1 MTREIMMCVPRRFVE
16 WRLISSWNL
25 SHRSHAEEAAFRG
38 ALDLH
43 LPALRR
49 CELLWRTVE
58 LACLDASRAARRSA
72 GAATSELRGI
82 LMMRA
87 KPGSGKTTA
96 SDALAEALSADVVHR
111 DDYKGSGAD
120 TLYAEACRKV
130 VLGGKVL
137 IVDEEHVTVERRRGV
152 HKLAGEFGL
161 PIVVVDITANPETC
175 IERAIARESR
185 RPNGMNRGRV
195 TGAIMWA
202 ENATMSQPLDGD
214 EEKLGND
221 YQGYEI
227 IVSVDGNKSL
237 AGVEA
242 QLSDVVVP
250 EIRACLARATNTH
263 TTIDYHAGAPS
274 TSLLALPTA
283 RQSES
288 NGTAHLDSIFAS
300 ERRFFASELLPPLFG
315 GAGGLAAGSMDSL
328 LSAACRRLDV
338 DLEAAPKPLEPKRL
352 RSLLVGALKALD
364 AEGRR
369 DIIESGEYRLIAQVA
384 GPRSRSTSRAAMRV
398 REAIVA
404 AVESQDRSLAADAR
418 QHLEF
423 ESFLRCAMPEVE
435 MPFGS
440 YQDVAPGGTINSHN
454 DKAPFD
460 YRLIL
465 QYADPGAEFVA
476 RVDIARS

>member
-1 MTREIMMCVPRRFVE
+1 MMCVPRRFVD
-16 WRLISSWNL
+16 WRLVAVLDL
-25 SHRSHAEEAAFRG
+25 SHRSHAQEAAFRR
-38 ALDLH
+38 ALDPR
-43 LPALRR
+43 LPALR
-49 CELLWRTVE
+49 CGGLSWRAAE
-58 LACLDASRAARRSA
+58 LACLDASRAARLSA
-72 GAATSELRGI
+72 GAATSVLRGI

-87 KPGSGKTTA
+87 KPGSGKTTV

-111 DDYKGSGAD
+111 DDYKGSGAAAS
-120 TLYAEACRKV
+120 YAEACRKV

-175 IERAIARESR
+175 IDRANLRESR
-185 RPNGMNRGRV
+185 RDNGMSRERV
-195 TGAIMWA
+195 TAAIMWA

-214 EEKLGND
+214 EEKLGKD
-221 YQGYEI
+221 YQGYET
-227 IVSVDGNKSL
+227 IVSVDGNASL
-237 AGVEA
+237 DDVTA

-250 EIRACLARATNTH
+250 EIRACLARATDVRA
-263 TTIDYHAGAPS
+263 TIDYDAGAPS
-274 TSLLALPTA
+274 ASLLALPTA
-283 RQSES
+283 RERES
-288 NGTAHLDSIFAS
+288 DGTAHLDSIIAA
-300 ERRFFASELLPPLFG
+300 ERRFFASERLPQLFG
-315 GAGGLAAGSMDSL
+315 GARGLAAGSLDSL
-328 LSAACRRLDV
+328 RSAACRRLGV
-338 DLEAAPKPLEPKRL
+338 GLEAAPKPLEPNRV
-352 RSLLVGALKALD
+352 RVLLAEALAAVD
-364 AEGRR
+364 AEHARGVLKSS
-369 DIIESGEYRLIAQVA
+369 DYRSIVQVA
-384 GPRSRSTSRAAMRV
+384 GPHARSTSPAAMRA
-398 REAIVA
+398 RDAIEA